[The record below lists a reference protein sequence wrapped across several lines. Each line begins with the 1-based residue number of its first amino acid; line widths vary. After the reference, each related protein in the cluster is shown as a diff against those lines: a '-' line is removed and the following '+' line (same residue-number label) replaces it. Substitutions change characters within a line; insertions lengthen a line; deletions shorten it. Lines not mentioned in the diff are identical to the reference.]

1 MNRAEQETRAR
12 VFLNRLGRIAR
23 RLKLKREQVQ
33 ALHELATSATAQ
45 ISDMPRS
52 DSPNLQRLET
62 LVCRIADLDAE
73 IQQESVEMEAVRLE
87 TALMICRLHDPIYQ
101 RILTLRYID
110 NRKWNEIMDELGY
123 SRSRIFEM
131 HEDALCAMEKLL
143 AESGGEHELY

>member
-12 VFLNRLGRIAR
+12 VFLNRLGRISR
-23 RLKLKREQVQ
+23 RMKLKREQVQ

-45 ISDMPRS
+45 ISDMLRS

-62 LVCRIADLDAE
+62 LVCKIADLDAE

-87 TALMICRLHDPIYQ
+87 TALMICRLHDPAYQ

-143 AESGGEHELY
+143 AESGDEHELY